1 MSDYGVWKYIEI
13 ELFRLL
19 GLIESKL
26 LFNIEWNFTKLAQF
40 LFSTYQYFAIAYFFF
55 FSNNFFQ
62 TFFEPYHF
70 DFYKVFAVFVFV
82 FTFQNENMKIL
93 TNGTLRDRNH
103 ATNSSQSN

>member
-26 LFNIEWNFTKLAQF
+26 LFNIEWNFTKLEQF

-55 FSNNFFQ
+55 FSNKFFQ
-62 TFFEPYHF
+62 TCFN
-70 DFYKVFAVFVFV
+70 
-82 FTFQNENMKIL
+82 FQ
-93 TNGTLRDRNH
+93 TTLIFR
-103 ATNSSQSN
+103 SFLFLFLFSEWKS

>member
-55 FSNNFFQ
+55 FSNKFFQ
-62 TFFEPYHF
+62 TCFNFQTSNHF
-70 DFYKVFAVFVFV
+70 DF
-82 FTFQNENMKIL
+82 
-93 TNGTLRDRNH
+93 
-103 ATNSSQSN
+103 